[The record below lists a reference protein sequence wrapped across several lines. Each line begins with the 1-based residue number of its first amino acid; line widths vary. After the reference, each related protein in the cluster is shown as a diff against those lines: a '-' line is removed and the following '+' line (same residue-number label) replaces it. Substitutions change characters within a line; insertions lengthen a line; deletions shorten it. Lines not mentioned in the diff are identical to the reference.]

1 MLVIRQQL
9 LFSKFNIP
17 DSMKIGY
24 ARVSTTG
31 QNLDMQLD
39 SLMKA
44 GCEKIYTEKES
55 GVKERPVLNELLSYI
70 RQGDELVVYKL
81 DRLGRSLKDLLNI
94 VDDLQT
100 RQINLVSLNDN
111 FDAKTPSGKLMMQL
125 FAILAEYE
133 RNLIVERTKTGR
145 MVAMKNGKK
154 MGRPK
159 ILQNTKADACS
170 QLYKGGMSIPDIMT
184 QLDIKSRSTVYRFL
198 RMNNIEPNRK
208 SNFIGI

>member
-1 MLVIRQQL
+1 MR
-9 LFSKFNIP
+9 
-17 DSMKIGY
+17 IGY

-39 SLMKA
+39 SLKKA
-44 GCEKIYTEKES
+44 ACEKIFTEKES
-55 GVKERPVLNELLSYI
+55 GVKERPVLEELLSYI

-81 DRLGRSLKDLLNI
+81 DRLGRSLKNLLNI
-94 VDDLQT
+94 VDDLHT

-133 RNLIVERTKTGR
+133 RNLIIERTKHGR
-145 MVAMKNGKK
+145 TVAMLNGKK

-159 ILQNTKADACS
+159 ISHNTKADACT
-170 QLYKGGMSIPDIMT
+170 QLYKSGMLIPDIMV
-184 QLDIKSRSTVYRFL
+184 QLNIKSKSTIYRFL
-198 RMNNIEPNRK
+198 RMNNLEPNRK
-208 SNFIGI
+208 SKL

>member
-1 MLVIRQQL
+1 
-9 LFSKFNIP
+9 
-17 DSMKIGY
+17 MKIGY

-31 QNLDMQLD
+31 QNLDMQLAALTD
-39 SLMKA
+39 AK
-44 GCEKIYTEKES
+44 CEKIFTEKES
-55 GVKERPVLNELLSYI
+55 GVKERPVLKELLSYI

-94 VDDLQT
+94 VDDLQK
-100 RQINLVSLNDN
+100 RCINLVSLNDS

-133 RNLIVERTKTGR
+133 RNLIVERTKAGR
-145 MVAMKNGKK
+145 MVAMKNGRK

-159 ILQNTKADACS
+159 QEKSAKADACA
-170 QLYKGGMSIPDIMT
+170 QLYRSGMTVPSIME
-184 QLDIKSRSTVYRFL
+184 QLSIKSRSTVYRFL

-208 SNFIGI
+208 HG

>member
-1 MLVIRQQL
+1 
-9 LFSKFNIP
+9 
-17 DSMKIGY
+17 MKIGY

-100 RQINLVSLNDN
+100 R
-111 FDAKTPSGKLMMQL
+111 
-125 FAILAEYE
+125 
-133 RNLIVERTKTGR
+133 
-145 MVAMKNGKK
+145 
-154 MGRPK
+154 
-159 ILQNTKADACS
+159 
-170 QLYKGGMSIPDIMT
+170 
-184 QLDIKSRSTVYRFL
+184 KSTWF
-198 RMNNIEPNRK
+198 P
-208 SNFIGI
+208 

>member
-1 MLVIRQQL
+1 
-9 LFSKFNIP
+9 
-17 DSMKIGY
+17 MKIGY

-39 SLMKA
+39 SLRKA
-44 GCEKIYTEKES
+44 SCEKIFTEKES

-133 RNLIVERTKTGR
+133 RNLIIERTQTGR
-145 MVAMKNGKK
+145 KVAMKKGKK
-154 MGRPK
+154 MGRK
-159 ILQNTKADACS
+159 RHVRVLHHDAALHQVEIDGLS
-170 QLYKGGMSIPDIMT
+170 FPEDEQY
-184 QLDIKSRSTVYRFL
+184 
-198 RMNNIEPNRK
+198 
-208 SNFIGI
+208 

>member
-1 MLVIRQQL
+1 
-9 LFSKFNIP
+9 
-17 DSMKIGY
+17 MKIGY

-39 SLMKA
+39 SLKKA
-44 GCEKIYTEKES
+44 ACEKIFTEKES
-55 GVKERPVLNELLSYI
+55 GVKDRPVLNELLSYI

-125 FAILAEYE
+125 FAI
-133 RNLIVERTKTGR
+133 R
-145 MVAMKNGKK
+145 MSC
-154 MGRPK
+154 R
-159 ILQNTKADACS
+159 S
-170 QLYKGGMSIPDIMT
+170 SGMSTTSVPLKGT
-184 QLDIKSRSTVYRFL
+184 SFASAAKAA
-198 RMNNIEPNRK
+198 
-208 SNFIGI
+208 

>member
-1 MLVIRQQL
+1 
-9 LFSKFNIP
+9 
-17 DSMKIGY
+17 MKIGY

-31 QNLDMQLD
+31 QNLDMQLAAFTD
-39 SLMKA
+39 AK
-44 GCEKIYTEKES
+44 CEKIFNEKES
-55 GVKERPVLNELLSYI
+55 GVKERPVLKELLTFI

-100 RQINLVSLNDN
+100 RQINMVSLNDN
-111 FDAKTPSGKLMMQL
+111 FDAKTLSGKLMMQL

-159 ILQNTKADACS
+159 
-170 QLYKGGMSIPDIMT
+170 
-184 QLDIKSRSTVYRFL
+184 
-198 RMNNIEPNRK
+198 
-208 SNFIGI
+208 

>member
-1 MLVIRQQL
+1 
-9 LFSKFNIP
+9 
-17 DSMKIGY
+17 MKIGY

-31 QNLDMQLD
+31 QNLDMQLAA
-39 SLMKA
+39 LTEA
-44 GCEKIYTEKES
+44 NCEKIFTEKES
-55 GVKERPVLNELLSYI
+55 GVKERPVLKELLSYI

-145 MVAMKNGKK
+145 MVAMRNGKK
-154 MGRPK
+154 MGRPRQDK
-159 ILQNTKADACS
+159 NAKAEACA
-170 QLYKGGMSIPDIMT
+170 QLYRSGMSVPSIMA
-184 QLDIKSRSTVYRFL
+184 QLSIKSRSTVYRFL
-198 RMNNIEPNRK
+198 RMNNIEPNR
-208 SNFIGI
+208 IHG

>member
-1 MLVIRQQL
+1 
-9 LFSKFNIP
+9 
-17 DSMKIGY
+17 MKIGY

-31 QNLDMQLD
+31 QNLDMQLAALTD
-39 SLMKA
+39 A
-44 GCEKIYTEKES
+44 NCEKIFTEKES
-55 GVKERPVLNELLSYI
+55 GVKERPVLKELLSYI

-111 FDAKTPSGKLMMQL
+111 FDAKTPSGKLMMHL

-145 MVAMKNGKK
+145 MVAMRNGKK
-154 MGRPK
+154 MGRPRQDK
-159 ILQNTKADACS
+159 NAKAEACA
-170 QLYKGGMSIPDIMT
+170 QLYRSGMSVPSIMA
-184 QLDIKSRSTVYRFL
+184 QLSIKSRSTVYRFL
-198 RMNNIEPNRK
+198 RMNNIEPNR
-208 SNFIGI
+208 IHG

>member
-1 MLVIRQQL
+1 
-9 LFSKFNIP
+9 
-17 DSMKIGY
+17 MKIGY

-111 FDAKTPSGKLMMQL
+111 FDASTPSGKLMMQL

-133 RNLIVERTKTGR
+133 RNLIIERTQTGR
-145 MVAMKNGKK
+145 KVAMKKGKK

-159 ILQNTKADACS
+159 QDKNAKADACA
-170 QLYKGGMSIPDIMT
+170 QLYRSGMSVSSIMT
-184 QLDIKSRSTVYRFL
+184 QLSIKSRSTVYRFL
-198 RMNNIEPNRK
+198 RMNNIEPNRTNAK
-208 SNFIGI
+208 FNL

>member
-1 MLVIRQQL
+1 
-9 LFSKFNIP
+9 
-17 DSMKIGY
+17 MKIGY

-31 QNLDMQLD
+31 QNLDMQLAALSD
-39 SLMKA
+39 AK
-44 GCEKIYTEKES
+44 CEKIFTEKES
-55 GVKERPVLNELLSYI
+55 GVKDRPVLNELLSYI

-133 RNLIVERTKTGR
+133 RNLIIERTQTGR
-145 MVAMKNGKK
+145 KVAMKKGKK

-159 ILQNTKADACS
+159 KEKNAKADACA
-170 QLYKGGMSIPDIMT
+170 QLYQSGMSVSSIMT
-184 QLDIKSRSTVYRFL
+184 QLSTIL
-198 RMNNIEPNRK
+198 NLIE
-208 SNFIGI
+208 

>member
-1 MLVIRQQL
+1 MR
-9 LFSKFNIP
+9 
-17 DSMKIGY
+17 IGY

-39 SLMKA
+39 SLKKA
-44 GCEKIYTEKES
+44 ACEKIFTEKES
-55 GVKERPVLNELLSYI
+55 GVKDRPVLNELLSYI

-94 VDDLQT
+94 VDDLHT

-133 RNLIVERTKTGR
+133 RNLIIERTKHGR
-145 MVAMKNGKK
+145 TVAMLNGKK

-159 ILQNTKADACS
+159 ISHNTKADACT
-170 QLYKGGMSIPDIMT
+170 QLYKSGMLIPDIMV
-184 QLDIKSRSTVYRFL
+184 QLNIKSKSTIYRFL
-198 RMNNIEPNRK
+198 RMNNLEPNRK
-208 SNFIGI
+208 SKL